1 LVCALRPTILRA
13 TRESFDWLSAI
24 PKFAVVLLTLSFLPA
39 TVLLP
44 QLAAQQAMQNGSAA
58 KIQTLAISGCG
69 DQPYCADSSRQLR
82 PSTPTTAPRVN
93 QVFRDPDFGSRIV
106 RVTDESGIDG
116 KLRGL
121 SFNSNSSAEIN
132 EWGKFDPSLGS
143 HGGYYFY
150 VNTGGGGAVVFSMDA
165 ATMQVTPHCDA
176 PPLCRIPGGSFSYVD
191 PHILYGHFGENNLIT
206 SYDVSNGK
214 QFTLYDL
221 KKCPNIPD
229 VLSGYAGAVSNSGDD
244 SKFSGYS
251 GGRGQDGGSLVT
263 YYDRTSGH
271 CYWYDTGSG
280 TLGGSGMTTVE
291 TKVGVLAPSHAVS
304 LRSVS
309 GSLPPGDYYV
319 EVTVDIHR
327 PSGAGETLASP
338 EAHIRLDS
346 IGGIE
351 VSPPQINNLYGMFP
365 IGYNVYIGSS
375 PGQEMRQALVNE
387 VESAYTQSAPLAKG
401 IKPPTV
407 SSAGYNVHN
416 ARLSRDGTAIKIIPK
431 GARSLFIWMPGTTN
445 ISACSLAGEGH
456 DGVASYCGG
465 HTVLGYSHMINP
477 GGPGGDESVLI
488 RPLSQLDNF
497 VQRLTPE
504 VTVPKSMDVHW
515 SWNND
520 QPSDT
525 TPVCGAYSGA
535 AHREGDGTRNPATNP
550 LLSERQPWDREIVCV
565 ATSGPP
571 KVWRFANHHATTACN
586 ASAKSGSCF
595 EAIAIGNV
603 SQDGR
608 FFLFSSDWDWGL
620 GSDSRHPGCPTSGR
634 CRVDAFVVELK

>member
-1 LVCALRPTILRA
+1 
-13 TRESFDWLSAI
+13 
-24 PKFAVVLLTLSFLPA
+24 
-39 TVLLP
+39 
-44 QLAAQQAMQNGSAA
+44 
-58 KIQTLAISGCG
+58 
-69 DQPYCADSSRQLR
+69 
-82 PSTPTTAPRVN
+82 
-93 QVFRDPDFGSRIV
+93 
-106 RVTDESGIDG
+106 
-116 KLRGL
+116 
-121 SFNSNSSAEIN
+121 
-132 EWGKFDPSLGS
+132 
-143 HGGYYFY
+143 
-150 VNTGGGGAVVFSMDA
+150 
-165 ATMQVTPHCDA
+165 
-176 PPLCRIPGGSFSYVD
+176 
-191 PHILYGHFGENNLIT
+191 
-206 SYDVSNGK
+206 
-214 QFTLYDL
+214 
-221 KKCPNIPD
+221 
-229 VLSGYAGAVSNSGDD
+229 
-244 SKFSGYS
+244 
-251 GGRGQDGGSLVT
+251 
-263 YYDRTSGH
+263 
-271 CYWYDTGSG
+271 
-280 TLGGSGMTTVE
+280 
-291 TKVGVLAPSHAVS
+291 
-304 LRSVS
+304 
-309 GSLPPGDYYV
+309 
-319 EVTVDIHR
+319 
-327 PSGAGETLASP
+327 
-338 EAHIRLDS
+338 
-346 IGGIE
+346 
-351 VSPPQINNLYGMFP
+351 MFP